1 MKLNPILPLA
11 LASAMTLIPAFA
23 HDNECNVQLHGALQ
37 YHQGLLTVDMEN
49 GAVMAINSDHE
60 LSINGDTIS
69 LSGAQ
74 QQWVDEYYDNIDKA
88 IPMTLEIATEG
99 LAVANVAVSE
109 VFGELLGA
117 DNSLTGDFDQMF
129 TTLEEKLD
137 SSFYDEAG
145 NIHID
150 STQFE
155 GDDWFDESWE
165 AEFEQQVESLVS
177 QSMGQILIAVGTQML
192 WNDGDMGDFEERMER
207 FGETI
212 ETRIESEAEALEE
225 KAHKLCDVLKE
236 ANYAEHKMQTTIPG
250 LDELNLLDMRGD
262 NMKM

>member
-1 MKLNPILPLA
+1 MKFNTVLPLA
-11 LASAMTLIPAFA
+11 LASAMTLTPAFA
-23 HDNECNVQLHGALQ
+23 HDNECNVELHGSLK
-37 YHQGLLTVDMEN
+37 YHQGLLSVDMGN
-49 GAVMAINSDHE
+49 GSVMAIDGDRE
-60 LSINGDTIS
+60 LSINGEAIA
-69 LSGAQ
+69 LSGTQ
-74 QQWVDEYYDNIDKA
+74 QGWVDEYYDNIDKA

-117 DNSLTGDFDQMF
+117 DNSLTDDFDQMF

-192 WNDGDMGDFEERMER
+192 WNDGDMSDFEERMER

-212 ETRIESEAEALEE
+212 ETRIESEAEALED
-225 KAHKLCDVLKE
+225 KAEKLCDVLKQ

-250 LDELNLLDMRGD
+250 LDELNLLDMHGD
-262 NMKM
+262 DMRM